1 MLHQHQEYWQKVQDT
16 LPSEIT
22 IMNKVKI
29 CKNCKKTF
37 MMWTKTETDLAVVA
51 GINL

>member
-29 CKNCKKTF
+29 CKIARKNLYDVNKDWYRF
-37 MMWTKTETDLAVVA
+37 SGSA